1 MTERTTHKDVMY
13 LARKLDL
20 PDMYVMSI
28 LKFLDK
34 LVVSGLKDVNSA
46 VQLIMYQYGINEY
59 LGTQIVSYYFSKK
72 KNIA

>member
-1 MTERTTHKDVMY
+1 MY